1 MDFIN
6 ALIVLL
12 NYTVIPAL
20 TYGSQLALGAIFVTL
35 IYGILRFANF
45 ATGDMMSFGTM
56 FSVLLTY
63 YFQSLGINLGIFP
76 TALITIPLATFMMIL
91 YMLSIDKFVFE
102 YYRIKKSPPVQLAM
116 VSVGVMFV
124 TQAIIRIIIGPA
136 DRTFLDGEKFIL
148 KASEFKEMT
157 GLSEGLT
164 IKSTQA
170 ITIVITMIVVSI
182 MFWFLNKTKTGTS
195 MRAYSYNEDLAL
207 LSGIDPK
214 KVVLITWIIA
224 GILATVGGVLY
235 GLDKSYRPF
244 VYFNNM
250 LPIFAAA
257 IVGGIG
263 NPFGAFLG
271 GYVIAFAEIFLT
283 YAYKKFF
290 TYILPEALQPNSMM
304 QILSTDYKFAVSFS
318 ILVIVLL
325 FRPSGI
331 FKGKT
336 LWSNIQM

>member
-1 MDFIN
+1 MDFTN
-6 ALIVLL
+6 AILVLL
-12 NYTVIPAL
+12 NYTIIPAL

-56 FSVLLTY
+56 FAVLLTY

-76 TALITIPLATFMMIL
+76 TALITIPFATFMMIL

-157 GLSEGLT
+157 GLNEGLT

-170 ITIVITMIVVSI
+170 ITIVITMIAVSI

-195 MRAYSYNEDLAL
+195 MRAYSDNEDLAL

-224 GILATVGGVLY
+224 GILATIGGVLY

-290 TYILPEALQPNSMM
+290 TYILPEALEPNSMM

-336 LWSNIQM
+336 L

>member
-6 ALIVLL
+6 AFVLLL
-12 NYTVIPAL
+12 NYTIIPAL
-20 TYGSQLALGAIFVTL
+20 SYGSQLALGAIFVTL
-35 IYGILRFANF
+35 VYGVLRFANF

-56 FSVLLTY
+56 MAVLFTY
-63 YFQSLGINLGIFP
+63 YFQSIGLTFGILP
-76 TALITIPLATFMMIL
+76 TALLTLPFAIILMIT
-91 YMLSIDKFVFE
+91 YMLTVDKLVFS
-102 YYRIKKSPPVQLAM
+102 YYRINKSPPVQLAM

-124 TQAIIRIIIGPA
+124 TQAIIRIIIGPF
-136 DRTFLDGEKFIL
+136 DRKFMDGEKFVI
-148 KASEFKEMT
+148 KAMEFKEMT
-157 GLSEGLT
+157 GLNEGLT
-164 IKSTQA
+164 IKSTQL
-170 ITIVITMIVVSI
+170 ITIFVTIIVVSI

-195 MRAYSYNEDLAL
+195 MRAYSDNEDLAL

-214 KVVLITWIIA
+214 KVVLLTWIIA
-224 GILATVGGVLY
+224 GILATIGGVLY
-235 GLDKSYRPF
+235 GLDKSYKPF

-271 GYVIAFAEIFLT
+271 GYVIAFGEILIT

-290 TYILPEALQPNSMM
+290 SYLLPENLEPDSLLQL
-304 QILSTDYKFAVSFS
+304 LSTDYKFAVSFS
-318 ILVIVLL
+318 ILVLVLL

-336 LWSNIQM
+336 L